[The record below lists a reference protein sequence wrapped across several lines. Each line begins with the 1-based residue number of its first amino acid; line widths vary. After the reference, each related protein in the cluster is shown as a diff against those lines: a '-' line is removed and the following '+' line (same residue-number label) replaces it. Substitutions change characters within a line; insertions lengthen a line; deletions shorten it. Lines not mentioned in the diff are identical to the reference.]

1 MTMES
6 WLIYTIITYFLWA
19 LTNVIDK
26 SFLDKKFKSP
36 FIYALF
42 GGLFHLVV
50 IILIPFVGFS
60 MPTLSNIIIG
70 LFAGALLFA
79 CLVPYFKA
87 LSCDDASIVVPLGS
101 MTALV
106 VLVLSSIFLGESLS
120 GRELV
125 AFFLFLSGGFL
136 LSIKNSGFKKIQ
148 FTPALKYILISSF
161 MFACTLILMKYTF
174 NNVPFFEGFILL
186 RMGTVL
192 ACVILLANKENWT
205 HLKIQYRGLA
215 LRPKLVFAS
224 NQIIGISG
232 HFFFNLAICL
242 GSVSLISAAQGTQ
255 YLFLFLLALICTRFF
270 PKLFKEELNKEIIA
284 KKAIAILLISIA
296 VYLLNV

>member
-1 MTMES
+1 MES

-26 SFLDKKFKSP
+26 SFLDKKFKRP

-42 GGLFHLVV
+42 GGLFHLAV

-60 MPTLSNIIIG
+60 MPALSNVIIG
-70 LFAGALLFA
+70 LFAGSLHLI
-79 CLVPYFKA
+79 CLIIYFKA
-87 LSCDDASIVVPLGS
+87 LSHDDASIVVPLGS
-101 MTALV
+101 ITALM
-106 VLVLSSIFLGESLS
+106 VLVLSFIFLGESLS
-120 GRELV
+120 EREFI
-125 AFFLFLSGGFL
+125 AFFFFLSGGVL
-136 LSIKNSGFKKIQ
+136 LSIKNSMFKKIQ

-192 ACVILLANKENWT
+192 ACVILLAKKENRSP
-205 HLKIQYRGLA
+205 LKIQYNELA
-215 LRPKLVFAS
+215 LKPKLVFAS

-232 HFFFNLAICL
+232 LFFLSLAISL
-242 GSVSLISAAQGTQ
+242 GSVSLINAAQGTQ
-255 YLFLFLLALICTRFF
+255 YLFLFLLALICTRFL